1 MLDIDIYIE
10 DAGTFTIDGVTYSVG
25 YAGDMSFD
33 VVRDVVDHRH
43 LGNEGGYDI
52 WGDVFHYDSFDPAC
66 VWADDD
72 IAEGHALHDAAVAA
86 FAKWVEE
93 GGAGILEEM
102 AEESTH

>member
-72 IAEGHALHDAAVAA
+72 IAEGHVLHDAAVAA